1 MVAFSAEMQQNDRA
15 LKDFLFENMYRHYK
29 LNRMTSKARRL
40 VKDLFQLLVDE
51 PECLP
56 TEWRRRAGAPNS
68 VETARV
74 VADYVAGMTDR
85 YASDEY
91 RRLFDVQSRI
101 S

>member
-1 MVAFSAEMQQNDRA
+1 LFVA
-15 LKDFLFENMYRHYK
+15 
-29 LNRMTSKARRL
+29 
-40 VKDLFQLLVDE
+40 E

-56 TEWRRRAGAPNS
+56 TDWRRRASGKS
-68 VETARV
+68 TTETARV

-85 YASDEY
+85 FAADEH